1 MRKFNTEGLVVP
13 KDHYCIP
20 PLERLDL
27 RAILERIG
35 DKRYF
40 VLHAPR
46 QTGKTSALLALRDLL
61 NSGAE
66 GDFHCVYVNVEAA
79 QAVREDV
86 QRAMRVCARLT
97 DEGQPVEVRQ
107 REGVTDHLHPES
119 CAGRCEAAGEALTG
133 ARTGRATEHRKVACL
148 ECRDRA
154 RG

>member
-1 MRKFNTEGLVVP
+1 MYAGHGGTTASRFHPLCFRGRQMVTTCTGRWFFGVCAFAVSGAAALPGPAAAQTPSGFYLSQEVGLN
-13 KDHYCIP
+13 
-20 PLERLDL
+20 L
-27 RAILERIG
+27 
-35 DKRYF
+35 
-40 VLHAPR
+40 AP
-46 QTGKTSALLALRDLL
+46 GVDLL
-61 NSGAE
+61 GNSN
-66 GDFHCVYVNVEAA
+66 D
-79 QAVREDV
+79 
-86 QRAMRVCARLT
+86 RACARLT

>member
-1 MRKFNTEGLVVP
+1 MV
-13 KDHYCIP
+13 D
-20 PLERLDL
+20 D
-27 RAILERIG
+27 
-35 DKRYF
+35 
-40 VLHAPR
+40 
-46 QTGKTSALLALRDLL
+46 
-61 NSGAE
+61 E
-66 GDFHCVYVNVEAA
+66 GDAA
-79 QAVREDV
+79 AS
-86 QRAMRVCARLT
+86 QRPSRTTAALGGSATTRACARLT